1 MGRSRPR
8 VTLCPT
14 GVFVHLPLHAAGIY
28 SKGKAEATECFSDYL
43 VPSYTP
49 TIGALLNARRQL
61 SPIRTS
67 DARILLAAVSKPFKG
82 SQLPHVADEVR
93 RVWQAI
99 PSRVLVNY
107 LSDVQCAEIKPDS
120 APKAS
125 AVLAMLP
132 EATILHL
139 ACHGHQDSDN
149 PLESGFVMQDNML
162 TIARLMSLNLDRAFL
177 AFLSACETAKGD
189 KAQPNQAIHLAAA
202 MLFAGFK
209 SVVGTMW

>member
-1 MGRSRPR
+1 M
-8 VTLCPT
+8 TLCPT
-14 GVFVHLPLHAAGIY
+14 GVFVHLPVHAAGLY
-28 SKGKAEATECFSDYL
+28 SKGEAEAMGCLSDYL

-61 SPIRTS
+61 PFISASET
-67 DARILLAAVSKPFKG
+67 RILLAAVSKPFKG
-82 SQLPHVADEVR
+82 SRLPCVVDEVR
-93 RVWQAI
+93 GVRQAI
-99 PSRVLVNY
+99 PSQVPLDY
-107 LSDVQCAEIKPDS
+107 LGDVQCLDISPDS
-120 APKAS
+120 APTAS
-125 AVLAMLP
+125 AVLEKLP

-149 PLESGFVMQDNML
+149 PLESGFVMQDKML
-162 TIARLMSLNLDRAFL
+162 TISNLMSLNLDRAFL

-189 KAQPNQAIHLAAA
+189 NAQPDQAIHLAAA